1 MNHTSPALLILIGL
15 ASQAANAQL
24 SRTAGQGTLTGTALV
39 VVDPQVDFLSP
50 KGATWKLVGKSVEA
64 NHTVKNLEMLFSAA
78 KTSGVPIFVSPH
90 YYYPWDHK
98 WEPSGGAGE
107 EMLRNLKPFHR
118 KGPLTLQGFE
128 NSGADWMPQYKQF
141 INDGSTVIASPHK
154 LYGPE
159 VNDLVLQ
166 LRKRHV
172 TKVVLAGMSANLCIE
187 SHLRHL
193 LEQGFQV
200 AVVRDA
206 TAAFQLPGLDG
217 YAAALTNFQMIA
229 NAVLTTEQVVR
240 DFNRDDVSTEQ
251 KGEAHEKQL

>member
-1 MNHTSPALLILIGL
+1 MKHTSSALLIVIGL
-15 ASQAANAQL
+15 ASQPANAQV
-24 SRTAGQGTLTGTALV
+24 SKMVGQVTLTGTALV
-39 VVDPQVDFLSP
+39 VVDPQVDFLSA
-50 KGATWKLVGKSVEA
+50 KGPTWKLVGKSVET
-64 NHTVKNLEMLFSAA
+64 NHTVKNLEILFAAA
-78 KTSGVPIFVSPH
+78 KTNDVPVFVSPH

-98 WEPSGGAGE
+98 WKPAGGAGE
-107 EMLRNLKPFHR
+107 EMLSGLKPFDR

-172 TKVVLAGMSANLCIE
+172 TKVILAGMSANLCIE
-187 SHLRHL
+187 SHMRHL
-193 LEQGFQV
+193 LEQAFEV
-200 AVVRDA
+200 AVVKDA

-229 NAVLTTEQVVR
+229 NAVMTTGEVVR
-240 DFNRDDVSTEQ
+240 AFNRHEVS
-251 KGEAHEKQL
+251 K